1 MDPTPGPPDQ
11 HDTTQVIKWN
21 TTTRELEVLDEG
33 RLVESVLPNYFK
45 SNNIITF
52 QRQLNYYGF
61 SKIFRGTQTLPIYRN
76 DDPAVATVEDV
87 RSLPRRVVK
96 RANQAPRARFARA
109 EDAAQRGLPLHGA
122 TGAAPSSA
130 Q

>member
-1 MDPTPGPPDQ
+1 M
-11 HDTTQVIKWN
+11 IKWN
-21 TTTRELEVLDEG
+21 TTTRELEVLDES
-33 RLVESVLPNYFK
+33 RLVESVLPNYFM

-61 SKIFRGTQTLPIYRN
+61 FKIFRGTQTLPIYRN

-96 RANQAPRARFARA
+96 RANQAQRARFARA